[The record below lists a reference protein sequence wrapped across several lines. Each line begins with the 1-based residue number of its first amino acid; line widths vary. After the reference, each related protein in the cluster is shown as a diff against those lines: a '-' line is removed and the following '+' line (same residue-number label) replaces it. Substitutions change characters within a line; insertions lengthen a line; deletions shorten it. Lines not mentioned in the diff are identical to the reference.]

1 MKYETFEAEF
11 IKQNKQLRLVLG
23 VVALLLGLILFFII
37 TDKKYFVLKNSKL
50 VSDRPLLSWACEESF
65 QSITKR
71 KPEKDLIDETILNEL
86 KKNSFNVSADEVLS
100 VLAIKNDLCRI
111 IVKGDGKVR
120 SFLINFKSNSSFPFF
135 YKLSE
140 INEIELNQLELT
152 LTQGDK

>member
-23 VVALLLGLILFFII
+23 AVVLLLGLILFFII

-50 VSDRPLLSWACEESF
+50 VSDRPLLAWACEESF

-86 KKNSFNVSADEVLS
+86 KKDSFNVSADEVLS
-100 VLAIKNDLCRI
+100 VLPLKDDLCRI

-135 YKLSE
+135 YKLTE
-140 INEIELNQLELT
+140 INEIELNQSELT
-152 LTQGDK
+152 LTRGNK

>member
-71 KPEKDLIDETILNEL
+71 KPEKDLIDESILNEL

-100 VLAIKNDLCRI
+100 VLALKDDLCRI

-140 INEIELNQLELT
+140 INEIELNQSELT

>member
-71 KPEKDLIDETILNEL
+71 KPEKDLIDESILNEL

-100 VLAIKNDLCRI
+100 VLVLKDDLCRI

-135 YKLSE
+135 YKLTE
-140 INEIELNQLELT
+140 INEIELNQSELT

>member
-23 VVALLLGLILFFII
+23 VVVLLLGLILFFII

-71 KPEKDLIDETILNEL
+71 KPEKDLIDESILNEL

-100 VLAIKNDLCRI
+100 VLALKDNLCRI

-120 SFLINFKSNSSFPFF
+120 SFLINFKSNSGFPFF
-135 YKLSE
+135 YKLTE
-140 INEIELNQLELT
+140 INETELNQSELT

>member
-50 VSDRPLLSWACEESF
+50 ISDRPLLSWACEESF

-100 VLAIKNDLCRI
+100 VLALKDDLCRI

-120 SFLINFKSNSSFPFF
+120 SFLINFMPNSSFPFY
-135 YKLSE
+135 YKLTE
-140 INEIELNQLELT
+140 INEIELNQSELT

>member
-50 VSDRPLLSWACEESF
+50 VSDRPLLTWACEESF

-86 KKNSFNVSADEVLS
+86 KKNSFNVSTDEVLS

-140 INEIELNQLELT
+140 INEIELNQSELT

>member
-50 VSDRPLLSWACEESF
+50 VNDRPLLSWACEESF

-71 KPEKDLIDETILNEL
+71 KPERDLIDESILNEL

-100 VLAIKNDLCRI
+100 VLALKDDLCRI

-135 YKLSE
+135 YKLTE
-140 INEIELNQLELT
+140 INEIELNQSELT
-152 LTQGDK
+152 LTWGDK

>member
-50 VSDRPLLSWACEESF
+50 VNDRPLLSWACEESF

-71 KPEKDLIDETILNEL
+71 KPERDLIDESILNEL
-86 KKNSFNVSADEVLS
+86 KKNSFDVSADEVLS
-100 VLAIKNDLCRI
+100 VLALKDDLCRI

-135 YKLSE
+135 YKLTE
-140 INEIELNQLELT
+140 INEIELNQSELT
-152 LTQGDK
+152 LTRGDK